1 MKTNKVIVIAEAG
14 VNHNG
19 DIEIAKKLIDIAEQ
33 AGADYVKFQTFKADT
48 LASKNSKKAEY
59 QKKMTNTDESQYD
72 MLKKLELSKADHE
85 TLINYCSNKKINF
98 LSSPFDIDSVN
109 YLDSINIPLFKIPS
123 GEITNLPYLMQIGS
137 KNKPIILSTGMS
149 NLIEIKKA
157 LDVLIDSGSK
167 KSQITVLH
175 CNTEYPTPF
184 KDVNMNAMLSIKNKL
199 NIDVGYSD
207 HTIGIEISLLAVS
220 LGAKVIEKHFTLD
233 KNMDGPDHAASLNPL
248 ELKSMI
254 LSIRNIEKA
263 FGTGIKQA
271 SSSELPNIVIARKSI
286 FYNSELSIGSKI
298 SDSDI
303 ISLRPGD
310 GISPMLW
317 NEIIGKTLKVN
328 VKKFQKVSK
337 DDFK

>member
-1 MKTNKVIVIAEAG
+1 LKTNKVIVIAEAG